1 MSSRVIP
8 PTHGDVAFDIAL
20 DGCEGGRT
28 QQIYVFR
35 AEGVVMEWL
44 RQEAKTPTYRTAPR
58 DPRMLRETLECRRRR
73 RLWGHL
79 RKTCLGMNAEPTKA
93 PKQAAI
99 LSEDVHTDLDGIE
112 VGSHV
117 RWEGISL
124 SEESDG
130 GLTTRSVRL
139 FPIWDGNLAA
149 VPLSLDPMPHA
160 DSALVPEG
168 LTTRQQFWDHVH
180 EQLVHLLADQRAWV
194 RRFLVC

>member
-1 MSSRVIP
+1 
-8 PTHGDVAFDIAL
+8 
-20 DGCEGGRT
+20 
-28 QQIYVFR
+28 
-35 AEGVVMEWL
+35 
-44 RQEAKTPTYRTAPR
+44 
-58 DPRMLRETLECRRRR
+58 
-73 RLWGHL
+73 
-79 RKTCLGMNAEPTKA
+79 MNTKPTKA

-124 SEESDG
+124 FEEGDG

-139 FPIWDGNLAA
+139 FPIWDGNLAV

-168 LTTRQQFWDHVH
+168 ITTRRQFWEHVH

-194 RRFLVC
+194 RRFLVYQCLAPFNLCHSILPLPSLVSGVEFPNIFRSRTLPTPRP